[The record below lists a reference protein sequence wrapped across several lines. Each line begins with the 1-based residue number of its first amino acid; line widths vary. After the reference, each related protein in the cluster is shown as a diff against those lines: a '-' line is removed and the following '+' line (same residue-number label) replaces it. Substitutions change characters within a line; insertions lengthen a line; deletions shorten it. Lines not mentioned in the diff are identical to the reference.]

1 MIVVNFVVLDFTLI
15 SGEVD
20 GTVVVIV
27 VWIIGVRPCT
37 E

>member
-1 MIVVNFVVLDFTLI
+1 MILVDFVLLEFTLI
-15 SGEVD
+15 LGEVD
-20 GTVVVIV
+20 GIVVAIV

>member
-1 MIVVNFVVLDFTLI
+1 MINFVVLDFTLI

>member
-1 MIVVNFVVLDFTLI
+1 MIVVDFVLLDFTLI
-15 SGEVD
+15 LGEVD
-20 GTVVVIV
+20 VVAIV